1 MKTLLKSVALLLV
14 VFMLGTAFMA
24 CSKNPESQNGDKPS
38 GETVASN
45 EEVGFNVAPNNWD
58 QTFTVLAP
66 AWASYRE
73 FFFDDEETRDT
84 GDPIDMALYARTER
98 IKSHLGVT
106 LKHNVQGTDTSDFKT
121 SFDIFKQVVKA
132 GDDTYQLYQTHTY
145 INVAVMAT
153 EGYACDLNLFED
165 INLDADYWNKDA
177 MEELEINSSFYY
189 GLSDYMLAD
198 PNAVFFNKTMQENY
212 KIRNPYEMVREG
224 TWTLENMTV
233 ESMKVADQ
241 GDKATKNLGFASPDD
256 WYFLS
261 LIDSCDTNVVLDEG
275 GYRTVNMSAANERY
289 AGIYEQLEA
298 LFEADSSLVYQWAIH
313 DEADKDKSISSGRVL
328 FTFVP
333 LHKANTYRQ
342 TEVKFGILPYP
353 KYDVDQKDYR
363 SFDWSGLMCVPVTVQ
378 NVAMVGQ
385 VLECL
390 SYFSA
395 NGENS
400 VHTAY
405 YETLL
410 GSKLADAPDDY
421 EMLRMIYDGV
431 VTNCAINMIEGN
443 GGTNARSEGLNK
455 LVYAY
460 SNLAKSYSRGTAVDG
475 IATLWA
481 SHGSIAQSALDKTVN
496 S

>member
-14 VFMLGTAFMA
+14 VFMLGAAFMA
-24 CSKNPESQNGDKPS
+24 CGKKPTGEENKPG

-45 EEVGFNVAPNNWD
+45 EEVGFNVAPTNWGKD
-58 QTFTVLAP
+58 FTVLAP
-66 AWASYRE
+66 AWAGYRE
-73 FFFDDEETRDT
+73 FFFDEGEEKRDT

-106 LKHNVQGTDTSDFKT
+106 LKHNVQGSNTADFAT
-121 SFDIFKQVVKA
+121 SFDILKQVLNS

-145 INVAVMAT
+145 INVASMAT
-153 EGYACDLNLFED
+153 QGYACDLRLFED
-165 INLDADYWNKDA
+165 INLEADYWNKEA
-177 MEELEINSSFYY
+177 MEELEINSSLYY

-212 KIRNPYEMVREG
+212 KVRNPYEMVRDG
-224 TWTLENMTV
+224 SWTLENMTV
-233 ESMKVADQ
+233 ESMKVSDA
-241 GDKATKNLGFASPDD
+241 GDKATKNLGFASPGD
-256 WYFLS
+256 WHTLS

-275 GYRTVNMSAANERY
+275 GYRTVNMSAANERF
-289 AGIYEQLEA
+289 AGVYEQLED
-298 LFEADSSLVYQWAIH
+298 LFGADSSLIYKWQTH
-313 DEADKDKSISSGRVL
+313 DEADADKSISSGRVL

-342 TEVKFGILPYP
+342 TDVKFGILPYP
-353 KYDVDQKDYR
+353 KYDTEQKEYR

-378 NVAMVGQ
+378 NVPMVGQ

-405 YETLL
+405 YENLL

-421 EMLRMIYDGV
+421 EMLRMIYDGI
-431 VTNCAINMIEGN
+431 VTNCAINMIEGT
-443 GGTNARSEGLNK
+443 GSRSEGLVK

-460 SNLAKSYSRGTAVDG
+460 SDLAKSYSQGTTADG
-475 IATLWA
+475 IAALWA
-481 SHGSIAQSALDKTVN
+481 GHGKLAQDALDKTVN